1 VTVRWPAMVLTAGLG
16 SRLRPLS
23 YVRAKPAVPVAGE
36 ALIRR
41 IIRWLAS
48 HGVRALVLN
57 LHYRGETIRSEVG
70 DGSDLGVSVRYSPEE
85 EILGSAGG
93 PRRALPL
100 LGVDRFLLVNG
111 DTLTDLDLA
120 ALARAH
126 DTTGAKVTMALV
138 RNPDPGKYGGVV
150 LGREGSVVAFARAGS
165 SASDTHLFIGVQ
177 AVEASVFAGLPP
189 DVPAETVAQVYPALI
204 AAHPGSIRGFVC
216 EASFFDIGTPA
227 DYLATALALAR
238 REGRDELPMGRGCR
252 VDPTARLLRTALW
265 NDVRVDA
272 GAVLVDCVVT
282 DGVHVVAG
290 TSFRQCSLTP
300 MGSWQPAAGTL
311 VAGDVLV
318 TPFTTGTERR
328 PEVKGLA
335 E

>member
-1 VTVRWPAMVLTAGLG
+1 MVLTAGLG

-36 ALIRR
+36 ALICR

-48 HGVRALVLN
+48 HDVRALVLN
-57 LHYRGETIRSEVG
+57 LHHKGETIRSEVG
-70 DGSDLGVSVRYSPEE
+70 DGADLGVRVHYSAEE

-100 LGVDRFLLVNG
+100 LDADRFLLVNG
-111 DTLTDLDLA
+111 DTLTDLDLG

-126 DTTGAKVTMALV
+126 DATGAKVTMALV

-150 LGREGSVVAFARAGS
+150 LDREGVVVAFARAGS
-165 SASDTHLFIGVQ
+165 STSEAHLFIGVQ
-177 AVEASVFAGLPP
+177 AVDASVFAGLPP

-204 AAHPGSIRGFVC
+204 AERPGSVRGFVSG
-216 EASFFDIGTPA
+216 ASFFDIGTPA
-227 DYLATALALAR
+227 DYLATALAVAR
-238 REGRDELPMGRGCR
+238 QEGRDELPMGQGCR
-252 VDPTARLLRTALW
+252 VDPTARILRTALW
-265 NDVRVDA
+265 NDVEVEA
-272 GAVLVDCVVT
+272 GAALVDCVVT
-282 DGVHVVAG
+282 DGVRVVSG

-300 MGSWQPAAGTL
+300 AGSWQPTPETL
-311 VAGDVLV
+311 VVGDVLA
-318 TPFTTGTERR
+318 TPFTAGPERR
-328 PEVKGLA
+328 PEVGGFA